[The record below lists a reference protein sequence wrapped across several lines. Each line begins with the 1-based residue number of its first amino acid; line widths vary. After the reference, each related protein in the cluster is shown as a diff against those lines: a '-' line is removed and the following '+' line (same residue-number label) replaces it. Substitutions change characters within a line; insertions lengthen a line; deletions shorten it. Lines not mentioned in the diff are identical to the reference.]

1 MKIIKKENTITEY
14 YDMYQAVDGTEFRD
28 KKECE
33 KYEASALGVL
43 RGRISNLIVAD
54 TRNTTEDAWTLLG
67 GTDDNDV
74 VGIKMPTIE
83 DFNTVCQF
91 FLLECPW
98 YNNEERKKDREEKIS
113 IIEKAFRN
121 EDIVLFGI
129 NCEGDYY
136 LINSRQGIID
146 KLNNF
151 YK

>member
-14 YDMYQAVDGTEFRD
+14 YDVYQALDGTEFHD

-43 RGRISNLIVAD
+43 KGRISNLIVAD

-67 GTDDNDV
+67 GLDDHDV

-91 FLLECPW
+91 FLLVCPW
-98 YNNEERKKDREEKIS
+98 YNDNGREEAREERIS
-113 IIEKAFRN
+113 VIEKAFKDK
-121 EDIVLFGI
+121 DIVLFGI
-129 NCEGDYY
+129 NCDGDYY

-151 YK
+151 HK